1 MSNQLRN
8 VLKLST
14 KASVRSMKYLSAYS
28 SSSTRISSAL
38 SHRLLARMFVMTSFI
53 LNTMRRTCPIQYGS
67 CQVAESIRISIC
79 RPCSISCNDG
89 NSPVCQ
95 YLDAKQGL
103 YRKKRPL
110 AASLEIVQNGVCHL
124 NKATLSDITMFCCG
138 KPGQYLVTYNIKN
151 ISICTLYFNI
161 LMLF

>member
-1 MSNQLRN
+1 
-8 VLKLST
+8 
-14 KASVRSMKYLSAYS
+14 
-28 SSSTRISSAL
+28 
-38 SHRLLARMFVMTSFI
+38 MTSFF
-53 LNTMRRTCPIQYGS
+53 LNTLRRTCPIQYGS

-79 RPCSISCNDG
+79 RPCSIPCNDG

-110 AASLEIVQNGVCHL
+110 AACLEFVQNGVCHL

-138 KPGQYLVTYNIKN
+138 KPEQYLVTYNCNPSKT
-151 ISICTLYFNI
+151 STFICIFIYSFTVI
-161 LMLF
+161 LSPKLPVGFRETQTCKSKHFFLL